1 MKDVICKVI
10 VMQAVIVW
18 IFCACGL
25 SRSSNFE
32 GRRESWYGLSYDK
45 KLKCSINIL

>member
-32 GRRESWYGLSYDK
+32 GSRESGMVCHTTRNW
-45 KLKCSINIL
+45 NVV